1 MEDSSFRLN
10 HQLWEELWQHAIP
23 LLSWSCCF
31 PQLEE
36 LQYKNKNWKAVM
48 LPANCCW
55 CSSSVIFWIAKKKKL
70 TYWRKMDTGM
80 NHKLIYYETSQ
91 TSLAF
96 LQQSCLGGF
105 YLQRA
110 VDLERT
116 VLTSYFLFLSIEV
129 LCFFFFFFETVET
142 AFLSQL

>member
-1 MEDSSFRLN
+1 
-10 HQLWEELWQHAIP
+10 
-23 LLSWSCCF
+23 
-31 PQLEE
+31 
-36 LQYKNKNWKAVM
+36 
-48 LPANCCW
+48 
-55 CSSSVIFWIAKKKKL
+55 
-70 TYWRKMDTGM
+70 M

-96 LQQSCLGGF
+96 LQQSCPGGF

-129 LCFFFFFFETVET
+129 LYFFFFFETVET